1 MWQTIGNYD
10 FYRFFYLSV
19 ALIRSY
25 IKKLT
30 NLCTFSVHNLKLQY
44 HIIIIGLVNICIY
57 QIMIYMMYD
66 RYIWNY
72 CSLAYLHNVIVSNYS
87 LRKLEPPSVSQNIR
101 RTCWNCIL
109 IKYTI
114 WVELYIVIVW
124 QHMSNTCSFSLRTL

>member
-1 MWQTIGNYD
+1 MI
-10 FYRFFYLSV
+10 FIVFFIYLLPWSEAILRNSRIF
-19 ALIRSY
+19 AL
-25 IKKLT
+25 
-30 NLCTFSVHNLKLQY
+30 FSVHNLKLQY

-124 QHMSNTCSFSLRTL
+124 QHMSNTCSFSLGTL